1 MGDILIDSIHLT
13 IANLERSLKFYKEAL
28 GFRVHHQD
36 GSRAALGAGEKDL
49 LVLTEDK
56 RAQRSL
62 GTTGLYHFAVLV
74 HSRAQLAHSLQRLI
88 DLRIA
93 LGGFADHL
101 VSEAIYLADPDGN
114 GIEIYRDRP
123 REKWLSEDGQL
134 QMATD
139 PLDVQGLLAEVEG
152 KHDTWSGLS
161 SKTIIGHIH
170 LHVAQIPES
179 ETFYQEV
186 IGFDLMQRYGKNAS
200 FLSAQGYHHH
210 VGINTWVGVDAPPPP
225 ADSIGLR
232 YFVLKLGDETEHNQ
246 LRERMD
252 RSKYPYEETQSG
264 LRIDDPSSNT
274 IVTEVRAA

>member
-1 MGDILIDSIHLT
+1 MGDILIDSVHLT
-13 IANLERSLKFYKEAL
+13 IANLERSLNFYTEAL

-36 GSRAALGAGEKDL
+36 GSRTALGAGEQDL

-74 HSRAQLAHSLQRLI
+74 HSRVQLAHSLQRLI

-123 REKWLSEDGQL
+123 REKWQFEDGQL

-139 PLDVQGLLAEVEG
+139 PLDVQGLLAEVED

-179 ETFYQEV
+179 ENFYQDV
-186 IGFDLMQRYGKNAS
+186 IGFDLMQRYGKSAS

-210 VGINTWVGVDAPPPP
+210 VGINTWVGVDAQPPP

-232 YFVLKLGDETEHNQ
+232 HFVLKLGDETQHNQ

-252 RSKYPYEETQSG
+252 QSKYPYEETQSG
-264 LRIDDPSSNT
+264 WRIEDPSSNT
-274 IVTEVRAA
+274 ILVAT